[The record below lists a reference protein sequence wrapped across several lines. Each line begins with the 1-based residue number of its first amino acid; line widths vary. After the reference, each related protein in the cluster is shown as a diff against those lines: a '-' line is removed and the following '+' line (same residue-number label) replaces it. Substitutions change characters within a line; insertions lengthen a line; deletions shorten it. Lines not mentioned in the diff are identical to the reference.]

1 MTRITPMGKILAVK
15 SAAKIFPI
23 GVIRVIRGYDPVFAQ
38 RNPIVDAP
46 REGSLKFR

>member
-1 MTRITPMGKILAVK
+1 MTRITPMGNILA
-15 SAAKIFPI
+15 AAKIFPI